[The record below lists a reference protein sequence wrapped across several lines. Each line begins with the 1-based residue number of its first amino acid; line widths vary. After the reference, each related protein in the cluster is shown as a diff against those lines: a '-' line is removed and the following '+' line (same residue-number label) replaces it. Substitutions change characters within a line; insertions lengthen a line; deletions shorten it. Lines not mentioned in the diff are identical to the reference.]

1 MNKYF
6 TIMIVP
12 ERGKGVKSFRVP
24 KILFRGMFFIFAFV
38 VFILGVLAYDYFE
51 ILRQVHKN
59 KHLTIENRQLKEQ
72 VELFEKKINTI
83 VTDIDRIQVFEK
95 KLRIIAGLE
104 KTAIEGSLTEEE
116 PKKTKINSTFL
127 RTLQDKNQVKD
138 KTRFKRLKNLY
149 EEKIAAVFGL
159 QTSYALT
166 KDWGNLTKQSFLMAD
181 KYAHIDYQMEN
192 LEEITSD
199 LEIDIHSLDQFLLDK
214 ESFLK
219 STPTLLPT
227 RGWITSYFGPR
238 KSQFSGRTKMHE
250 GIDIGAR
257 RGSKIISPAD
267 GTVTFAGKKPG
278 FGYFVQLDHG
288 YGIET
293 VYAHASKLDVRLGE
307 QVKRGML
314 IARVGSTGLSTGPH
328 VHYEVRVNGTPVD
341 PMYYILD

>member
-1 MNKYF
+1 
-6 TIMIVP
+6 MIVP
-12 ERGKGVKSFRVP
+12 ERGKGVRSFRVP
-24 KILFRGMFFIFAFV
+24 KMLFRGMLFIFAFL
-38 VFILGVLAYDYFE
+38 VFILGVLTYDYFE

-72 VELFEKKINTI
+72 VELFEKKIGTLI
-83 VTDIDRIQVFEK
+83 TDIDRVQVFEK
-95 KLRIIAGLE
+95 KLRVIAGLE
-104 KTAIEGSLTEEE
+104 KTALEGNITEEDSE
-116 PKKTKINSTFL
+116 KETGKSQINSTFL
-127 RTLQDKNQVKD
+127 KTIQDRNQVKE
-138 KTRFKRLKNLY
+138 KTRYKRLKNLY
-149 EEKIAAVFGL
+149 EEKIASVFGL

-166 KDWGNLTKQSFLMAD
+166 KDWSNLTKQSFLMAD
-181 KYAHIDYQMEN
+181 KYAHFDYQLEN
-192 LEEITSD
+192 LEVIVNQ

-257 RGSKIISPAD
+257 PGSKILSPAD

-293 VYAHASKLDVRLGE
+293 VYAHASKLLVNLGE
-307 QVKRGML
+307 QIKRGNV
-314 IARVGSTGLSTGPH
+314 IAKVGSTGLSTGPH

>member
-1 MNKYF
+1 
-6 TIMIVP
+6 MIVP
-12 ERGKGVKSFRVP
+12 ERGKGVKSFRIP
-24 KILFRGMFFIFAFV
+24 KILFRGMLFISVFM
-38 VFILGVLAYDYFE
+38 VFILGVLSYDYFE
-51 ILRQVHKN
+51 ILKQVHKN

-72 VELFEKKINTI
+72 MELFEKKINTLI
-83 VTDIDRIQVFEK
+83 TDIDRVQVFEK
-95 KLRIIAGLE
+95 KLRIIAGL
-104 KTAIEGSLTEEE
+104 KKNSLEENLAEEE
-116 PKKTKINSTFL
+116 DEKPKINSTFL
-127 RTLQDKNQVKD
+127 KTIQDKNQVKE
-138 KTRFKRLKNLY
+138 KTRYKRLKNLY
-149 EEKIAAVFGL
+149 EEKIASVFGL

-166 KDWGNLTKQSFLMAD
+166 KDWSNLTKQSFLMAG
-181 KYAHIDYQMEN
+181 KYAHFDYQIEN
-192 LEEITSD
+192 LEDMLSK
-199 LEIDIHSLDQFLLDK
+199 LEVNVHGLDQFLLDK
-214 ESFLK
+214 KSFLK

-257 RGSKIISPAD
+257 TGSKILSPAD

-288 YGIET
+288 YGVET
-293 VYAHASKLDVRLGE
+293 VYAHASKLLVSLGE
-307 QVKRGML
+307 QIKRGMV